1 MHAQGVVINVMLCFF
16 FVLLCIWKESN
27 GKKATG
33 VGCKERR
40 TVWEANRKQLERRF
54 NCKGREGREGE
65 REEKQ

>member
-1 MHAQGVVINVMLCFF
+1 MHAQGVVINAMLCFF

-40 TVWEANRKQLERRF
+40 TVWEANRKQNGKRQD
-54 NCKGREGREGE
+54 GE
-65 REEKQ
+65 VIRVTV